1 MIAMDIY
8 LTVDMFNFLFKYND
22 NILYSGVPR
31 GVLRVL
37 EHPHQLWHNSQFS
50 S

>member
-1 MIAMDIY
+1 MNTIVQDNDI
-8 LTVDMFNFLFKYND
+8 VKDSSAFL
-22 NILYSGVPR
+22 GG

-50 S
+50 I